1 MLKMQHYSHLTA
13 YAVYTPPFEGMP
25 WLSVTLLPD
34 GSVQAARFPTEE
46 EAELHKRQT
55 VSTLPSEPTKEQV
68 AGDLYPRVLR
78 EALRH
83 IQQTEGGQ
91 ALDQFLER
99 ARLVLMVDIP
109 NLTDD
114 EHSKN
119 ALAFE
124 SVRRDTERVRNNPAP
139 GNEPLEV
146 DADRPPIRAG

>member
-1 MLKMQHYSHLTA
+1 MQHYSHLTA
-13 YAVYTPPFEGMP
+13 YAVYTPPFEEMP

-34 GSVQAARFPTEE
+34 GSVQATRFPTEE

-55 VSTLPSEPTKEQV
+55 VSTPPSDPTKEQV
-68 AGDLYPRVLR
+68 EGELYPRVLR

-83 IQQTEGGQ
+83 IQQTEGAQ

-99 ARLVLMVDIP
+99 ARLVLMVDMP

-114 EHSKN
+114 EHNKN

-139 GNEPLEV
+139 GNEPLEA
-146 DADRPPIRAG
+146 DADTPPIRAG